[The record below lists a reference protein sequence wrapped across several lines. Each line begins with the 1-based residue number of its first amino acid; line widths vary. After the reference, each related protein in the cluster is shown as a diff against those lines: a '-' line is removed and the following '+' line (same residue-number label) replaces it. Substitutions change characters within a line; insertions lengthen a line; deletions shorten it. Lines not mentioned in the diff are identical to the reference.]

1 VKYAPAR
8 RLLPALL
15 LLVLGIFALRDFA
28 RLGEALPWRAMDDF
42 PDFYCA
48 GRALDQGASP
58 YTYEP
63 LHTCEHRVNTGT
75 TFRGRLFAANP
86 ALAIPAPQPPYD
98 FPPYMLLA
106 RAPFADARIVQ
117 AVAIVAAVAAA
128 GVALAA
134 LGVPPGAAA
143 AMLLLSTLYASLRT
157 GQIVPF
163 ALLALVACG
172 LALARR
178 RDAPAGLLAGL
189 TAIEPTLGLPVAIAT
204 LIFVPKAR
212 WTLLAT
218 LAGLAAAA
226 AVVAGPQGALE
237 YLAGV
242 IPAHAASEVHFPFQY
257 SFTYAVAWFGAPDTA
272 ARLAGALSYLVLL
285 GAGLW
290 LASRTAAALN
300 RRELFVFVPALCCVV
315 GGSFLH
321 QEELCFAL
329 PALAILSLETRD
341 WTRSIFVAA
350 LCVLSIP
357 WIAVWSSKQLFAAS
371 LLVCAVI
378 LWRMRLELRT
388 GAPIFVA
395 IAAALYGFE
404 LHPPQLPVPSGAPL
418 RLYLPADLV
427 QRVWQDYTAA
437 RSTRDAAWF
446 AIKIPAWAALIAA
459 AVATA
464 GARQPHAAEAAPSAS
479 ISRRI

>member
-1 VKYAPAR
+1 MRHPPAR
-8 RLLPALL
+8 LLLPALL
-15 LLVLGIFALRDFA
+15 LVVLGAFALRDFA
-28 RLGEALPWRAMDDF
+28 RLGEALPWRTMDDF

-48 GRALDQGASP
+48 GSALDQGASP

-63 LHTCEHRVNTGT
+63 LRTCEHRVNAGA
-75 TFRGRLFAANP
+75 TFRGRVFAANP

-106 RAPFADARIVQ
+106 RVPFAQARVVQ

-128 GVALAA
+128 AVALAA
-134 LGVPPGAAA
+134 LGVPPSVAG

-204 LIFVPKAR
+204 LIFVPRAR

-218 LAGLAAAA
+218 LAALAAAA
-226 AVVAGPQGALE
+226 EMVAGPRGVVG

-257 SFTYAVAWFGAPDTA
+257 SFTYAAAWFGASDNA

-290 LASRTAAALN
+290 LAKRTSAHLD
-300 RRELFVFVPALCCVV
+300 RRELFVFIPALCCVI

-341 WTRSIFVAA
+341 WTRTVFVTA

-378 LWRMRLELRT
+378 LWRMRVELRI
-388 GAPIFVA
+388 GAPIFVG

-404 LHPPQLPVPSGAPL
+404 LHPPQLPLPTGAPL
-418 RLYLPADLV
+418 GPYLPGELV
-427 QRVWQDYTAA
+427 QRAWQDYTAA
-437 RSTRDAAWF
+437 RSTHDVAWF
-446 AIKIPAWAALIAA
+446 AIKLPVWAALIAA
-459 AVATA
+459 ALAAAV
-464 GARQPHAAEAAPSAS
+464 ARQPNAAEAEEAAS

>member
-1 VKYAPAR
+1 MKHPAR
-8 RLLPALL
+8 RLLPAVFLI
-15 LLVLGIFALRDFA
+15 VLGIFALRDFA
-28 RLGEALPWRAMDDF
+28 HLGDALPWRAMDDF

-48 GRALDQGASP
+48 GWALDQGASP

-63 LHTCEHRVNTGT
+63 LRTCEHRVNAGA

-98 FPPYMLLA
+98 FPPYMLLS
-106 RAPFADARIVQ
+106 RLPFADARAVQ
-117 AVAIVAAVAAA
+117 AVGIVAAVACAA
-128 GVALAA
+128 VALAA
-134 LGVPPGAAA
+134 LGVPLSAAA

-163 ALLALVACG
+163 ALLALVVCG

-178 RDAPAGLLAGL
+178 RDAAAGLLSGL
-189 TAIEPTLGLPVAIAT
+189 TAIEPTLGLPVAIAA

-212 WTLLAT
+212 PALLAT
-218 LAGLAAAA
+218 LAVLAAASA
-226 AVVAGPQGALE
+226 LVAGPQGVLG
-237 YLAGV
+237 YLTGV

-257 SFTYAVAWFGAPDTA
+257 SLTYAAAWLGAPDNA
-272 ARLAGALSYLVLL
+272 ARFAGALSYLVLL

-290 LASRTAAALN
+290 LASRTAAGLD
-300 RRELFVFVPALCCVV
+300 RRELFVFIPALCCII

-321 QEELCFAL
+321 QEELCFGL
-329 PALAILSLETRD
+329 PALAILSMETRD
-341 WTRSIFVAA
+341 WTRTIFVAA

-357 WIAVWSSKQLFAAS
+357 WIAVWSSKELFAVS
-371 LLVCAVI
+371 LLVCAVL
-378 LWRMRLELRT
+378 LWRMRVELRI

-404 LHPPQLPVPSGAPL
+404 LHPPQLPVPSGAPV
-418 RLYLPADLV
+418 RPYLPGDLV
-427 QRVWQDYTAA
+427 QRAWQDYTTA
-437 RSTRDAAWF
+437 RSTRDVSWF
-446 AIKIPAWAALIAA
+446 AIKIPVWAASIAA
-459 AVATA
+459 AVAATV
-464 GARQPHAAEAAPSAS
+464 ARQPNAAESAPSAS